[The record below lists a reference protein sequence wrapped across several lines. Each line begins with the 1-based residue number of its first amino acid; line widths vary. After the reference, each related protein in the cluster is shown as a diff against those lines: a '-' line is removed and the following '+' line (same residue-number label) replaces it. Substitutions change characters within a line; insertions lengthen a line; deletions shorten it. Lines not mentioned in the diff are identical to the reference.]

1 MCEDWGYKGLIC
13 TYGPREELLDAE
25 KLGEYRPCPDTFVTS
40 RKATIKR
47 TLSQTHCV
55 NSILRQAAM
64 EKTYIALP
72 DGTRGTCPDFPICY
86 FESPRPVASTCTP
99 RRRGP
104 SVSGWGQMVWGLKSL
119 GIRIRVICWAFPF
132 SPQSERS
139 LSNKGFLDE
148 RVSKAQLAGPK
159 PRV

>member
-1 MCEDWGYKGLIC
+1 MWEDWGYKGLTC
-13 TYGPREELLDAE
+13 TYSPKGELLDAE
-25 KLGEYRPCPDTFVTS
+25 KNWGNTGPVPIHLWHQEKPRSKEPCPKHTV
-40 RKATIKR
+40 
-47 TLSQTHCV
+47 
-55 NSILRQAAM
+55 SIQSFA
-64 EKTYIALP
+64 EPQWKKTYIALP
-72 DGTRGTCPDFPICY
+72 DGTRGTCLDFPICY

-104 SVSGWGQMVWGLKSL
+104 SVSGWGQMVWGLTL
-119 GIRIRVICWAFPF
+119 GIWIRVICWAFPF

-139 LSNKGFLDE
+139 LSSKGFLDE